1 MPRAVAAAPL
11 PPTTGKTARGES
23 FPVASLLLSATIR
36 NQVMAFYRF
45 ARAADD
51 IADDPRLSPEDK
63 LARLESFDRGLAG
76 TGAAPEAVALRS
88 AVGGNPMLLAH
99 AAQLL
104 DAFRRD
110 AVTDCC
116 RDWADLMNYCRFS
129 AAPVGRFL
137 LDLHGESGDA
147 IPQSDALCAAL
158 QVLNHVQDCGTDYR
172 ALGRV
177 YIPQNWL
184 LVEGIGPE
192 SFAGSQSEPELRAVL
207 DQVLDQVDGL
217 IELARPLPRRIADR
231 RLRLQAGITV
241 AVAERLSH
249 RLRDRDPLADA
260 IRLSPVA
267 AAGAV
272 VDGLARGL
280 GLRA

>member
-1 MPRAVAAAPL
+1 MARVVAAPL
-11 PPTTGKTARGES
+11 PPTTGKTARGEN
-23 FPVASLLLSATIR
+23 FPVASLLLPAAIR
-36 NQVMAFYRF
+36 RQVMAFYRF

-51 IADDPRLSPEDK
+51 VADDPLLAPEDK
-63 LARLESFDRGLAG
+63 LARLDAFERALAG
-76 TGAAPEAVALRS
+76 TGTAAEAVALR
-88 AVGGNPMLLAH
+88 AALAGDPLLLGH

-110 AVTDCC
+110 AVSDRC

-137 LDLHGESGDA
+137 LDLHGETADA
-147 IPQSDALCAAL
+147 MAPSDALCAAL

-172 ALGRV
+172 ALGRI

-184 LVEGIGPE
+184 MVAGLGPD
-192 SFAGSQSEPELRAVL
+192 SLAGSGCSADLRVVL
-207 DQVLDQVDGL
+207 DHVLDHVDGL
-217 IELARPLPRRIADR
+217 IEAARQLPSRIADR

-241 AVAERLSH
+241 AAAEHLSR
-249 RLRDRDPLADA
+249 RLRHRDPLAEA
-260 IRLSPVA
+260 VMLSPLGGA
-267 AAGAV
+267 LAV

>member
-1 MPRAVAAAPL
+1 LPRIAAAPL
-11 PPTTGKTARGES
+11 PPTTGKTAQGEN
-23 FPVASLLLSATIR
+23 FPVASLLLPAAIR
-36 NQVMAFYRF
+36 AQVMAFYRF

-51 IADDPRLSPEDK
+51 IADDPALTPEDK
-63 LARLESFDRGLAG
+63 LARLDAYDRALAG
-76 TGAAPEAVALRS
+76 AGKAAEAMVLRDAVAGDS
-88 AVGGNPMLLAH
+88 LLLGH

-116 RDWADLMNYCRFS
+116 RDWADLMTYCQFS

-137 LDLHGESGDA
+137 LDLHGEKA
-147 IPQSDALCAAL
+147 EAVPASDALCAAL
-158 QVLNHVQDCGTDYR
+158 QVLNHLQDCGTDYR

-177 YIPQNWL
+177 YLPRNWL
-184 LVEGIGPE
+184 LMAGIGPE
-192 SFAGSQSEPELRAVL
+192 SLAAPRSEPGLRAVL

-217 IELARPLPRRIADR
+217 IDLARLLPGLIADW

-241 AVAERLSH
+241 AAAERLSH
-249 RLRDRDPLADA
+249 HLRRRDPLAEPVK
-260 IRLSPVA
+260 LSPLDNAGVIVA
-267 AAGAV
+267 GI
-272 VDGLARGL
+272 LLGL

>member
-1 MPRAVAAAPL
+1 MPRIAAAPL
-11 PPTTGKTARGES
+11 PPTTGKNAQGES
-23 FPVASLLLSATIR
+23 FPVASLLLPAAIR
-36 NQVMAFYRF
+36 AQVMAFYRF

-51 IADDPRLSPEDK
+51 IADDPTVAPEEK
-63 LARLESFDRGLAG
+63 LARLDAFDRALAG
-76 TGAAPEAVALRS
+76 SGKAAEAVDLRD
-88 AVGGNPMLLAH
+88 AVAGDPLLLGH

-116 RDWADLMNYCRFS
+116 RDWADLMTYCRFS

-137 LDLHGESGDA
+137 LDLHGERA
-147 IPQSDALCAAL
+147 EAVPASDALCAAL
-158 QVLNHVQDCGTDYR
+158 QILNHIQDCGSDYR

-177 YIPQNWL
+177 YIPRNWL
-184 LVEGIGPE
+184 LIEGIGAE
-192 SFAGSQSEPELRAVL
+192 SFAATRCEPELRAVL

-217 IELARPLPRRIADR
+217 IDLARLLPGLIADW

-241 AVAERLSH
+241 AAAERLSH
-249 RLRDRDPLADA
+249 QLRRRDPLAA
-260 IRLSPVA
+260 AVKLSPLDNI
-267 AAGAV
+267 GAV
-272 VDGLARGL
+272 IGGLALGL

>member
-1 MPRAVAAAPL
+1 MPRVAAASL
-11 PPTTGKTARGES
+11 PPTTGKTARGEN
-23 FPVASLLLSATIR
+23 FPVASLLLPAAIR
-36 NQVMAFYRF
+36 AQVMAFYRF

-51 IADDPRLSPEDK
+51 IADDPTLTPEDK
-63 LARLESFDRGLAG
+63 LTRLDAFDRTLAG
-76 TGAAPEAVALRS
+76 TGKAAEAVALRHEV
-88 AVGGNPMLLAH
+88 AGDPLLLGH

-116 RDWADLMNYCRFS
+116 RDWTDLMNYCRFS

-137 LDLHGESGDA
+137 LDLHGEAADA
-147 IPQSDALCAAL
+147 VPASDALCAAL

-192 SFAGSQSEPELRAVL
+192 SFAATHGDPELRAVL
-207 DQVLDQVDGL
+207 DQVLDHVDGL
-217 IELARPLPRRIADR
+217 IDLARTLPRLIADW

-241 AVAERLSH
+241 AAAERLS
-249 RLRDRDPLADA
+249 RQLRRRDPLAEA
-260 IRLSPVA
+260 ITLSPLDK
-267 AAGAV
+267 AGAV
-272 VDGLARGL
+272 IGGLALGL